1 MKYHSKSLFLSII
14 IHLLLLGMFVYVYMI
29 SVKTVPASQ
38 EKRICVN
45 LKCIKKVEPKSVE
58 QKSVQKVEKK
68 KVVEH
73 KKVEKKPVKK
83 VPKKVVKKELP
94 VKKPKK
100 IPHKSPKKEEPKKVL
115 KPAQEQTHS
124 NVVTKKKEISS
135 QPKVDTVHTQK
146 CTTPTK
152 ESLENIYIKNN
163 LDKIATLIH
172 DNLYYPRRARKRGI
186 EGVVVVR
193 FHLQKDG
200 SVKGAK
206 IITSEQEILSRAALK
221 TINELSGEFPKPV
234 EELTLTVPIHYQLD

>member
-1 MKYHSKSLFLSII
+1 MKYHSKSLLLSIF
-14 IHLLLLGMFVYVYMI
+14 IHLLLLGMFIYVYML

-45 LKCIKKVEPKSVE
+45 LKCIKKVEPKSI
-58 QKSVQKVEKK
+58 EKK
-68 KVVEH
+68 KVLEH

-83 VPKKVVKKELP
+83 VSKKVPKKELP
-94 VKKPKK
+94 VKKAKK
-100 IPHKSPKKEEPKKVL
+100 TLHQSPKKEEPKKVI
-115 KPAQEQTHS
+115 KPAQEQTRS
-124 NVVTKKKEISS
+124 SVVTKKKEISS

-146 CTTPTK
+146 CMTPTK

-193 FHLQKDG
+193 FHLHKDG
-200 SVKGAK
+200 TVKSAH

-221 TINELSGEFPKPV
+221 TINELSGEFPKPA

>member
-14 IHLLLLGMFVYVYMI
+14 IHLLLLGMFLAIYMMN
-29 SVKTVPASQ
+29 VKTVPSSQ
-38 EKRICVN
+38 EKRVCVN

-58 QKSVQKVEKK
+58 KK
-68 KVVEH
+68 KVPEH
-73 KKVEKKPVKK
+73 KKVAKKPVKK

-100 IPHKSPKKEEPKKVL
+100 IPHKSPKKEEPKKVI
-115 KPAQEQTHS
+115 KPAKEQTRS

-135 QPKVDTVHTQK
+135 QTKVVDTVHVQK
-146 CTTPTK
+146 CISPKK

-193 FHLQKDG
+193 FHLHKDG
-200 SVKGAK
+200 TVKSAH

-221 TINELSGEFPKPV
+221 TINELSGEFPKPA